1 MTMVYF
7 LLKMAENV
15 NKLTE
20 SQLNEIFYA
29 QKILD
34 FWDVCSD
41 EVTYNYM
48 SQLISFVDKSSLSSQ
63 SLATALTL
71 LCPPKTNVC
80 TKIEKPS
87 NFHEKMKSFILKNQ
101 NFSKLNQ
108 SVEILYQAS
117 PTSNFIVPLC
127 EEIFLRKEHLNDLQ
141 LFSLKVGKTLF

>member
-1 MTMVYF
+1 MVYF

-20 SQLNEIFYA
+20 SQLNEIFHA

-71 LCPPKTNVC
+71 L
-80 TKIEKPS
+80 
-87 NFHEKMKSFILKNQ
+87 
-101 NFSKLNQ
+101 
-108 SVEILYQAS
+108 
-117 PTSNFIVPLC
+117 
-127 EEIFLRKEHLNDLQ
+127 
-141 LFSLKVGKTLF
+141 